1 MVKVKDEHE
10 STGMEQTAAGK
21 IVTGFVADEMEIS
34 SDDKQVLKRLAEK
47 VAVIAQTSEMADK
60 RLLWHKVNTLQ
71 KTRPV
76 IFCDPENGW
85 NEVITESQLR
95 CKGKLARHW
104 EIDLRKEV
112 FWGEKM
118 GDDKPVEPYFDVPY
132 TVLPDDWGLPTI
144 YHYSDL
150 KDGAKT
156 WDAPIKNY
164 DKDLSKLRLPNV
176 KIDWATTNK
185 SLEIAKDIFHDILK
199 VRLKGF
205 WWWSLGLTVTA
216 VTLRGITNMLI
227 DFLEEP
233 DNIREL
239 LSLISQSHLRKL
251 DYLEKN
257 KLLSLNNDGTYVGS
271 GGFGFT
277 DELPQNDFESH
288 VRCADIW
295 GFSESQETVHVSPE
309 MYEEFIFQFEKPI
322 LERFGLN
329 CYGCCEPLDKRWH
342 VVKKH
347 HNLRRVSCS
356 AWVDVEKMAA
366 NLEDKY
372 IFSMKP
378 NPAALSSPGIDK
390 DAIRK
395 ELRRLFEITKD
406 CVVEVIMKDNH
417 TIGNRP
423 ENLIEWC
430 SIAKEETERFL

>member
-1 MVKVKDEHE
+1 LNANANIK
-10 STGMEQTAAGK
+10 STGLEQTTAGK
-21 IVTGFVADEMEIS
+21 VTTGFVARDLNIS
-34 SDDKQVLKRLAEK
+34 KNDRQVLKKLAEK
-47 VAVIAQTSEMADK
+47 VASISQTTQMEEK
-60 RLLWHKVNTLQ
+60 RRLWHKVNRLQ

-85 NEVITESQLR
+85 NEVFTESQLK
-95 CKGKLARHW
+95 CKGKLARRW

-132 TVLPDDWGLPTI
+132 TVLTENWGLPTI

-164 DKDLSKLRLPNV
+164 DEDLPKLKLPDV

-185 SLEIAKDIFHDILK
+185 SFEIAKDIFDDILK
-199 VRLKGF
+199 VRLKGV

-216 VTLRGITNMLI
+216 VTLRGISNMLV
-227 DFLEEP
+227 DFLDEP

-277 DELPQNDFESH
+277 DELPQNDFAGH

-378 NPAALSSPGIDK
+378 NPAALSTPGIDK

-395 ELRRLFEITKD
+395 ELRRSFEITRD
-406 CVVEVIMKDNH
+406 CIVEVIMKDNH

-430 SIAKEETERFL
+430 SIAKEEAERFYS